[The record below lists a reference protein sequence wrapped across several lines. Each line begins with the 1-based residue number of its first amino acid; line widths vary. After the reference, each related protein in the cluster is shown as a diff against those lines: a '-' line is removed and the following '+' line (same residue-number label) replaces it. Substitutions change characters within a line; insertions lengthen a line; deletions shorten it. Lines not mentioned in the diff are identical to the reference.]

1 MRTTQNMRT
10 MNPDTDEMEPGAL
23 QDASK
28 SSGGGANDVEEA
40 WSVFHGF
47 LKKNEARVTQARRIV
62 FDRAMAQIHHF
73 KADDLAA
80 QLAAGPNRVSRAT
93 VYHTLALMVKAGFL
107 GALRD
112 QERHVLYERAWGRVG
127 HDHIICERCGA
138 MIEFHDSEIA
148 GAIRRKCAE
157 YGFQERGWRI
167 SIMGLCQKCASSDSP
182 AKP

>member
-1 MRTTQNMRT
+1 MHN
-10 MNPDTDEMEPGAL
+10 
-23 QDASK
+23 ASE
-28 SSGGGANDVEEA
+28 SSGGEGADVEEA
-40 WSVFHGF
+40 WSVFHAF
-47 LKKNEARVTQARRIV
+47 LKKSDARVTQARRIV
-62 FDRAMAQIHHF
+62 FDRAMEQTHHF
-73 KADDLAA
+73 KADDLAGR
-80 QLAAGPNRVSRAT
+80 LASGPNRVSRAT

-107 GALRD
+107 RTLRD

-127 HDHIICERCGA
+127 HDHIICEQCGA
-138 MIEFHDSEIA
+138 MIEFHNPEIA